1 MPPQT
6 PGASSGGLTCSAGAT
21 AFWAHRIANQKGP
34 NSQQLNVFAD
44 QSRATVKTI
53 WWHCKDGPV
62 QHVFPITGKIPGGLQ
77 PGLQYRLM
85 VATAGHQHR
94 TLKADPAGIAE
105 MHGRDGG
112 FFAHAQQAKAGFMNI
127 GDNIDRNFITVL
139 RRNNCAVGFQNQISD
154 GTDQTLI
161 VDDYPAALT
170 VGAKKSRRTGVL
182 WNGCPNMNDGFEQI
196 FFDTKNGRSGKNE
209 CSENS
214 YQKNR
219 PRFEICLA
227 VFNRPPTLLQD
238 FKKIGIKP

>member
-1 MPPQT
+1 
-6 PGASSGGLTCSAGAT
+6 
-21 AFWAHRIANQKGP
+21 
-34 NSQQLNVFAD
+34 
-44 QSRATVKTI
+44 
-53 WWHCKDGPV
+53 
-62 QHVFPITGKIPGGLQ
+62 
-77 PGLQYRLM
+77 M

-127 GDNIDRNFITVL
+127 GDNVDRNFITVL